1 MTQRNTK
8 IFSALIGAII
18 LATSFAAPAF
28 AQATKSASGLPLPR
42 FVSLKAKKINLRVG
56 PGKDYA
62 VSWLYLKSGLPVEIV
77 QEYDNWRRIRDA
89 DGAEGWVFHSMLS
102 GDRSAIAAPWMKTK
116 GDVFVNMRTDP
127 RDTGSVVAR
136 LEPGV
141 IIKIDECNGD
151 WCHAEASGV
160 EGFVSQ
166 AEIWGAYP
174 GEAFTK

>member
-1 MTQRNTK
+1 
-8 IFSALIGAII
+8 
-18 LATSFAAPAF
+18 
-28 AQATKSASGLPLPR
+28 
-42 FVSLKAKKINLRVG
+42 
-56 PGKDYA
+56 
-62 VSWLYLKSGLPVEIV
+62 
-77 QEYDNWRRIRDA
+77 
-89 DGAEGWVFHSMLS
+89 
-102 GDRSAIAAPWMKTK
+102 
-116 GDVFVNMRTDP
+116 MRTDP